1 MSASRTF
8 RQEAATGSRRPS
20 RPAAWCALW
29 PAGAPPVSGAGRRDH
44 RGAGADEL
52 SGLRRRG
59 RSDRRGVAVSG
70 RPTPGA
76 PAGGPLR
83 HRGRPLLAVSAA
95 YPGPARPADLR
106 RARGGPRTARSRRG
120 RAGRGVA
127 HPRRPAAG
135 QGRRPAADPLRP
147 AGDAGGPRE
156 SAASCGTRRD
166 AGLRGV
172 ARAGSQR
179 LASAYNA
186 TSHQRNLVG
195 AWASTCQA
203 HYMPVFIDESPSRV
217 ERRRRGYRPWVGP
230 VASFRATPQSHRP
243 YPVSCERSSN
253 RASRFPAHGS
263 RTGFTPRHATG
274 PHDALRPGETG
285 RRARRPVPR

>member
-1 MSASRTF
+1 MPIEKGVGLLRCIRAILDKAPPEQDPRDVVIEQQDRELGRLRDDLARHKGVHRENGRLHRQNGGLQRQIERLERENEHLKQQLGAERRAGTPASRAF
-8 RQEAATGSRRPS
+8 RQETATGSRRPS
-20 RPAAWCALW
+20 RPAARCALW

-44 RGAGADEL
+44 CGAGADEL

-70 RPTPGA
+70 RPPPGA
-76 PAGGPLR
+76 PAGAPLR

-95 YPGPARPADLR
+95 YPGPPRPADLR
-106 RARGGPRTARSRRG
+106 RVGGGPRTARSRRG
-120 RAGRGVA
+120 RAGRRVA

-156 SAASCGTRRD
+156 SAASCGSRRD

-179 LASAYNA
+179 S
-186 TSHQRNLVG
+186 G
-195 AWASTCQA
+195 
-203 HYMPVFIDESPSRV
+203 
-217 ERRRRGYRPWVGP
+217 G
-230 VASFRATPQSHRP
+230 
-243 YPVSCERSSN
+243 
-253 RASRFPAHGS
+253 HG
-263 RTGFTPRHATG
+263 R
-274 PHDALRPGETG
+274 
-285 RRARRPVPR
+285 